1 MKRIDEANLPMEL
14 PMENIIPR
22 KLPDL
27 STPKFRS
34 VLSIGAKKFVMGSL
48 NAMTGTIVSF
58 LPVRIF
64 TQQLLEKAKFKQ
76 PTPN

>member
-1 MKRIDEANLPMEL
+1 MSPGIY
-14 PMENIIPR
+14 
-22 KLPDL
+22 
-27 STPKFRS
+27 
-34 VLSIGAKKFVMGSL
+34 IGAKKFVMGSL

-58 LPVRIF
+58 VPVRIF

>member
-1 MKRIDEANLPMEL
+1 MATARCPE
-14 PMENIIPR
+14 
-22 KLPDL
+22 KLAV
-27 STPKFRS
+27 KFS
-34 VLSIGAKKFVMGSL
+34 GQVNSIGANKFVMGPL
-48 NAMTGTIVSF
+48 NAMAGSTIVSF